1 MLLTTLMTLTL
12 AADPAPVMRV
22 QATGLNLARRA
33 DAVVFAGR
41 VAEQS
46 RAFCAVHVE
55 RITPEHVGDPR
66 FCERGMARETLHVL
80 PAEHRAAFYRAGGR
94 RVLTRLQR

>member
-1 MLLTTLMTLTL
+1 MLLTTLMTLAL

-22 QATGLNLARRA
+22 PASGLNLARRA
-33 DAVVFAGR
+33 DAVVFARR

-66 FCERGMARETLHVL
+66 FCERGMARETMSVL
-80 PAEHRAAFYRAGGR
+80 PAEHRNAFYRAGGR
-94 RVLTRLQR
+94 RVLNRLQR